1 MLKMTLGWMRSILS
15 TAFVL
20 VVDLTL
26 VLTVW
31 GALVFAPAV
40 TLHAVDEYLLPI
52 PFAKVLTGAIFVA
65 ASFIAAILCFRFLM
79 RLFAY
84 GLDESGVLR
93 IRHPVGLLLL
103 IVLLVGAGGAFAI
116 DEAEASE
123 PASVALAAISW
134 VAFCSGLWIGLR
146 HRTVES
152 LARNGM
158 ENVIFLRRFHSL
170 ADRSIIEVVRGS
182 LPWSSRLVVLRS
194 PRDLLRLW
202 DPIQI
207 LFYGLDLRRPWR
219 GIPVYVH
226 SESGTWVDRARQLVR
241 SARVVVIDAS
251 QLSEALLQELA
262 LVREVGREH
271 ALVVI
276 SERSSVAAASSGA
289 GIPATSIV
297 PYRLGRLRSC
307 FRFLVG
313 FMVVANG
320 CVFLNLALLLVVAET
335 FGPSSVPIAWVRS
348 LWEALGRDLLTVLFL
363 LGLPLYLWASWRL
376 VWAGRVDGA
385 SARRIRHAIRARLA
399 GAEAVAG

>member
-1 MLKMTLGWMRSILS
+1 MRSILS

-26 VLTVW
+26 VFTVW
-31 GALVFAPAV
+31 CALVFAPAV

-52 PFAKVLTGAIFVA
+52 PFALVLNGAIVVA
-65 ASFIAAILCFRFLM
+65 ASFVAAILCFRFLM

-84 GLDESGVLR
+84 GLDEGGVLR
-93 IRHPVGLLLL
+93 IRKPVGLLLL
-103 IVLLVGAGGAFAI
+103 LVLLVGAGGAFAI
-116 DEAEASE
+116 DEADASE
-123 PASVALAAISW
+123 PAGVALVAVSW
-134 VAFCSGLWIGLR
+134 VAFCAGLWIGLR
-146 HRTVES
+146 KRTVES
-152 LARNGM
+152 LSRDGM
-158 ENVIFLRRFHSL
+158 ENVVFLRRFHSL

-182 LPWSSRLVVLRS
+182 LLSSSRLVVLRS

-207 LFYGLDLRRPWR
+207 LFYGLDLRHPWR

-226 SESGTWVDRARQLVR
+226 SESGNWVDRARQLVR
-241 SARVVVIDAS
+241 SARVVVIDATH
-251 QLSEALLQELA
+251 LSEALLQELA
-262 LVREVGREH
+262 LVREVGKES

-276 SERSSVAAASSGA
+276 SERGRVEAAAREA
-289 GIPATSIV
+289 GIPAASIV
-297 PYRLGRLRSC
+297 PYRLGHLRSC

-313 FMVVANG
+313 FLVVANG
-320 CVFLNLALLLVVAET
+320 CFFLSVALLLALAEV

-348 LWEALGRDLLTVLFL
+348 LWEALGRDLLAVLFL

-385 SARRIRHAIRARLA
+385 SARRIRLAIRARLPGARASA
-399 GAEAVAG
+399 G